1 MKLELPRISPEYS
14 PQVGDLIISNEGK
27 SSQLIVF
34 SRKTEQYYLLSL
46 NSMNIW
52 QTGFKEIN
60 DLVRH
65 YHRGRKIK
73 IIPKDLLTLRVDNPS
88 VEFLDDINVE
98 DLAMITTDESDL
110 ELSTNDKDEVDTQ
123 SSDTKDCHDW
133 EILPYVYTTEN
144 YQLAITR
151 KCRHCGI
158 SEKLTSDKWT
168 PELLTQYA
176 EAVKRRNSN
185 S

>member
-14 PQVGDLIISNEGK
+14 PQVGDMIISNEGK

-34 SRKTEQYYLLSL
+34 SRRTEQYYLLSL

-65 YHRGRKIK
+65 YHRNRKIK
-73 IIPKDLLTLRVDNPS
+73 IIPKDLLTLRVDTPS
-88 VEFLDDINVE
+88 LDPLDDINVE
-98 DLAMITTDESDL
+98 DLAMITTDELDS
-110 ELSTNDKDEVDTQ
+110 ELSESSEDEVSTQ
-123 SSDTKDCHDW
+123 SDDTEDYHDW
-133 EILPYVYTTEN
+133 EILPYVYTTDN

-151 KCRHCGI
+151 K
-158 SEKLTSDKWT
+158 
-168 PELLTQYA
+168 
-176 EAVKRRNSN
+176 
-185 S
+185 